1 MTTSILIVDDEPD
14 MCWAIEHILQ
24 SENFNIITTYS
35 GEDACFK
42 LARGDFSI
50 VFLDAKL
57 PDMDGLDVARFA
69 SRLEGVRPR
78 VFLVSGYHYSDDP
91 VIRQAIEEGIICG
104 FLAKPFSNQDI
115 RGCLIG

>member
-1 MTTSILIVDDEPD
+1 MAVAGWAKLKPTSTLRHRRPE
-14 MCWAIEHILQ
+14 
-24 SENFNIITTYS
+24 
-35 GEDACFK
+35 
-42 LARGDFSI
+42 RRI

-69 SRLEGVRPR
+69 SCLEGVRPK

-115 RGCLIG
+115 RGCLSV